1 MRRSAT
7 QCSCANGSKQSVCS
21 SGKAN
26 VNPHIWKSPHYIQMK
41 RRKNTQPKTKNRHEP
56 EAINFFFRISLFL
69 VCEWKAH
76 EIRIASSN
84 KKFSKKSQLKYAY
97 HTKFY
102 RMGSLMIMIR
112 LSLLLYMFIHRR
124 WNINNVYF
132 SVFFTS
138 TRRLTM
144 TTILY
149 MKHKP
154 KTHSMLSF
162 DYGKHMQHC
171 DDRAWMGRESL
182 RYYNTTCSMPFKYL
196 NYEWVERW
204 AQSKRYVCMRN
215 SICLDLNG
223 ILFSLSD
230 VRESYQFSVL
240 FSLFLSLSLF
250 RSFSPLLPF
259 PLCVFT
265 FVYHFSNFG

>member
-84 KKFSKKSQLKYAY
+84 KEFLKKSQLKYAY

-138 TRRLTM
+138 TRRRRWWRRYCIWNINPKPIVCFRLTM
-144 TTILY
+144 
-149 MKHKP
+149 
-154 KTHSMLSF
+154 
-162 DYGKHMQHC
+162 
-171 DDRAWMGRESL
+171 E
-182 RYYNTTCSMPFKYL
+182 NTCSTVMIER
-196 NYEWVERW
+196 EWEENRCVIIIPHVQCRL
-204 AQSKRYVCMRN
+204 
-215 SICLDLNG
+215 SI
-223 ILFSLSD
+223 
-230 VRESYQFSVL
+230 
-240 FSLFLSLSLF
+240 
-250 RSFSPLLPF
+250 
-259 PLCVFT
+259 
-265 FVYHFSNFG
+265 